1 MKVFRIGC
9 ITVALIPVLTIAGA
23 NGPSAV
29 KEAGREASQ
38 GHRSGMMA
46 RAVFLDGTERTLR
59 LEGVGCSESICS
71 RVFIRSTGEGGVP
84 LRTWLDSIAS
94 IQHTAANDALLVMRD
109 GAQRRVTFV
118 PDFRVLYISTPGG
131 RAERLDLTT
140 IRSLEFLDS
149 GK

>member
-9 ITVALIPVLTIAGA
+9 ITVALIPVLTLAGA
-23 NGPSAV
+23 NGPSSV
-29 KEAGREASQ
+29 KDTGRHTSQ

-46 RAVFLDGTERTLR
+46 RAVFLDGTDRTLR
-59 LEGVGCSESICS
+59 LEGVGCSESMCS
-71 RVFIRSTGEGGVP
+71 RVFIRSTGEDGAP

-109 GAQRRVTFV
+109 GAQQRVTFV
-118 PDFRVLYISTPGG
+118 PDFRVLYLSNPGG